1 MKHLLMPLLVLALT
15 ACSGRQTAT
24 LDNAA
29 PETEVPFEVAQNYF
43 FKNDQI
49 IPETPKITTREEFDS
64 LFGMATLMG
73 ADGQP
78 TEIDFDRQFVLAI
91 VLPETDVETE
101 IRPLKLEAR
110 GDSLL
115 YSYDITTG
123 EQQSFTTRPLSII
136 VLDRKYE
143 NSQLLLTGNRE
154 ITYFP
159 AIDRYLVDSIG
170 SFYSPGDHC
179 VPLHSIVGVD
189 ERQADDIMVWGDFW
203 VFNYDLVGDT
213 LKCVSGGSHPGLMH
227 IRQTATGFEVTAF
240 DRVTDG
246 ASYLP
251 SAKKIFGDK
260 FDAFQAINS
269 DAERREQLRAD
280 VLSEYVRRHN
290 IAATMYQDY
299 GWPARRLSR

>member
-1 MKHLLMPLLVLALT
+1 MIFAMLALT
-15 ACSGRQTAT
+15 ACTGRQAT
-24 LDNAA
+24 TVDSSA
-29 PETEVPFEVAQNYF
+29 PDAEIPFEVAKNYF
-43 FKNDQI
+43 FKNDQA
-49 IPETPKITTREEFDS
+49 IPENPKITSREEFDS

-78 TEIDFDRQFVLAI
+78 TAIDFDHQFVIAI
-91 VLPETDVETE
+91 VQPATDIETE
-101 IRPLKLEAR
+101 IRPLKVEAR

-115 YSYDITTG
+115 YSYYVSTG
-123 EQQSFTTRPLSII
+123 EKQSFTTRPLSII
-136 VLDRKYE
+136 VLDKQYV
-143 NSQLLLTGNRE
+143 NSQVVLAGNRE
-154 ITYFP
+154 TNYFP

-170 SFYSPGDHC
+170 SNYSPGDHC

-189 ERQADDIMVWGDFW
+189 ERQGDDILVWGDFW
-203 VFNYDLVGDT
+203 VFNYNLVGDT

-227 IRQTATGFEVTAF
+227 IRQTDTGYEVTAF

-251 SAKKIFGDK
+251 SAKKIFGDR

-280 VLSEYVRRHN
+280 VLSEYVRRHS
-290 IAATMYQDY
+290 IAASMYQDY
-299 GWPARRLSR
+299 GWPAKRLGK